1 MGRKTARIA
10 SLQKPPIYEYQQ
22 RANCAAEKK
31 NCMKKNTGAKKF
43 IEFEIRET
51 SESKTA
57 AAHFMSMRCNDSVG
71 D

>member
-31 NCMKKNTGAKKF
+31 TAWKKNTGAKK
-43 IEFEIRET
+43 IY
-51 SESKTA
+51 
-57 AAHFMSMRCNDSVG
+57 
-71 D
+71 